1 MRIVWDCV
9 MEFRVLSQLSSCK
22 NREGYRH
29 MKRILVTGLCTLHWG
44 RLQYGNIGNY
54 YIVEPLFR
62 QLHEHF
68 PDYRIITTFQMD
80 EEFIRNENIEVIPME
95 FYYSWGEED
104 VADAYQDVET
114 AEKKMQQM
122 ECELTPWVEILLDC
136 EYVINVSGDMWGDN
150 AEHVGHKRFLV
161 DCLKMKTAQLLQKKT
176 ILYAVTPGPFS
187 DEAENKLAKEVFDK
201 FDLVVIREKVSRD
214 NLIKWGFSTEHVVW
228 APCPSFLFEANK
240 DYQSK
245 WIESIKKSHKQNRK
259 VVGITFGG
267 FNMPCGPYD
276 MWPREEEQYQVYVEL
291 AEYVLNTLN
300 ADIIIFSHTNGFE
313 LPPHFKLKNGRDYMI
328 LEQFYH
334 ILLDKNSKY
343 KDHIQLIN
351 EPLLPCD
358 IKKVIGSLD
367 MLITGRVHASVAATS
382 QCIPTVYVEYDR
394 RVLYS
399 DKMTGFSAQLGME
412 EYVCEPQDEEGLRGK
427 VTKCYQHLDEVKS
440 NLEHVIPII
449 KEEADAAFD
458 LIKEIK

>member
-1 MRIVWDCV
+1 
-9 MEFRVLSQLSSCK
+9 
-22 NREGYRH
+22 
-29 MKRILVTGLCTLHWG
+29 MKSILVTGLCTLHWG

-68 PDYRIITTFQMD
+68 PDYKIITTFQMD
-80 EEFIRNENIEVIPME
+80 EQFILKEDIEVLPME
-95 FYYSWGEED
+95 LYYAWNEED
-104 VADAYQDVET
+104 VANAYKDAEI
-114 AEKKMQQM
+114 AEKVAEHVK
-122 ECELTPWVEILLDC
+122 CELTPWTKALLDC

-161 DCLKMKTAQLLQKKT
+161 DCLKMKAAQILHKKT

-187 DEAENKLAKEVFDK
+187 YEEERSLAKEVFNK
-201 FDLVVIREKVSRD
+201 FDLVVIREKVSQN

-228 APCPSFLFEANK
+228 APCPSFLFEANENYK
-240 DYQSK
+240 SK
-245 WIESIKKSHKQNRK
+245 WTKSIEDSHAKNRK
-259 VVGITFGG
+259 VIGITFGG

-276 MWPREEEQYQVYVEL
+276 MWPRTEEQYQVYVEL
-291 AEYVLNTLN
+291 AEYVINTLN
-300 ADIIIFSHTNGFE
+300 ADIVIFSHTNGFD
-313 LPPHFKLKNGRDYMI
+313 LPPHFKLKCGRDYMI
-328 LEQFYH
+328 LEQFYQ
-334 ILLDKNSKY
+334 ILLKKDLKY
-343 KDHIQLIN
+343 KEHIELID

-394 RVLYS
+394 RVIYS

-412 EYVCEPQDEEGLRGK
+412 EFVCEPQNWVGLREK
-427 VTKCYQHLDEVKS
+427 VTECFNHLDAVKAR
-440 NLEHVIPII
+440 LEHIIPVIKQEAQGAFEMIRKI
-449 KEEADAAFD
+449 K
-458 LIKEIK
+458 

>member
-1 MRIVWDCV
+1 
-9 MEFRVLSQLSSCK
+9 
-22 NREGYRH
+22 
-29 MKRILVTGLCTLHWG
+29 MKSILVTGLCTLHWG

-62 QLHEHF
+62 QLHKHF
-68 PDYRIITTFQMD
+68 PDYKIVTTFQMD
-80 EEFIRNENIEVIPME
+80 EQFIRKEDIEVVPME
-95 FYYSWGEED
+95 LYYAWNED
-104 VADAYQDVET
+104 DVPNAYKDVEV
-114 AEKKMQQM
+114 AEKRAYHI
-122 ECELTPWVEILLDC
+122 ECELTPWVECLLNC

-161 DCLKMKTAQLLQKKT
+161 DCLKMKAAQILQKKS

-187 DEAENKLAKEVFDK
+187 DKKENQLAKEVFNK

-214 NLIKWGFSTEHVVW
+214 NLIKWGFSIEHVVW
-228 APCPSFLFEANK
+228 APCPSFLFETNK
-240 DYQSK
+240 DYRSK
-245 WIESIKKSHKQNRK
+245 WTQSIEESHEQQRK
-259 VVGITFGG
+259 VIGITFGG

-276 MWPREEEQYQVYVEL
+276 MWPRVEEQYEVYVKL
-291 AEYVLNTLN
+291 AEYVMNVLK
-300 ADIIIFSHTNGFE
+300 ADIVIFSHTNGFD
-313 LPPHFKLKNGRDYMI
+313 LPPHFHLKCGRDYMI

-334 ILLDKNSKY
+334 ILLKKNPKY
-343 KDHIQLIN
+343 EEHIKLIN

-394 RVLYS
+394 RVIYS

-412 EYVCEPQDEEGLRGK
+412 EFVCEPQNWDGLRDK
-427 VTKCYQHLDEVKS
+427 VTECFRHLDDVKAR
-440 NLEHVIPII
+440 LEETVPVI
-449 KEEADAAFD
+449 KEEAQSAFD
-458 LIKEIK
+458 MIKGIK